1 MRSAHPV
8 AGDGDGSLVAIDQA
22 TDDVEQGRLAAT
34 GRSDHRQ
41 ELARLDAERDMIDR
55 GERAFECLEALDD
68 IVDDQDAVA
77 RRYAHGGKLVHQLP
91 RSGFCAAIAAA
102 TPGE

>member
-8 AGDGDGSLVAIDQA
+8 AGDGDGSLVTLDQA
-22 TDDVEQGRLAAT
+22 ADDVEQCRLAAT
-34 GRSDHRQ
+34 GRPDHGQ
-41 ELARLDAERDMIDR
+41 ELTRLDAERDMIDR
-55 GERAFECLEALDD
+55 SERALGGLEALDD
-68 IVDDQDAVA
+68 IVDDENPVA
-77 RRYAHGGKLVHQLP
+77 RRCADGSNLAHQLP